1 MPSPGIRLG
10 DYSQNKQNIIKTIY
24 QNHMK
29 KLTFFLISIT
39 LLASTFFA
47 NYCAAQSKETGPK
60 KIANSDPSQ
69 LAINFQAIDL
79 KGKTFNA
86 NSLKGKTV
94 LLDLW
99 AVWCAPCI
107 AAFPTLKKLNQ
118 DLKKDNF
125 EVVGVAVYSGTYK
138 DVRQFVAKHNLDYK
152 IVVGD
157 DDLVER
163 FGVIGYTTYY
173 LIGPDGEIRKK
184 YVGEAKNLYSEVKR
198 EVLGLQQNRRS
209 K

>member
-1 MPSPGIRLG
+1 
-10 DYSQNKQNIIKTIY
+10 
-24 QNHMK
+24 MK
-29 KLTFFLISIT
+29 KLTFSVISIA
-39 LLASTFFA
+39 LLASTFFV

-60 KIANSDPSQ
+60 KIAISDTSK
-69 LAINFQAIDL
+69 LAIDFQAIDL

-86 NSLKGKTV
+86 ISLRGKAV

-118 DLKKDNF
+118 DLKKENF
-125 EVVGVAVYSGTYK
+125 EVVGVAVYSGNYK
-138 DVRQFVAKHNLDYK
+138 DVRSFIEKHKLDYK

-157 DDLVER
+157 EDLAER
-163 FGVIGYTTYY
+163 FGVIGFPTYF
-173 LIGPDGEIRKK
+173 LIAPDGNIHKK
-184 YVGEAKNLYSEVKR
+184 YVGEAKNLYSEVKK
-198 EVLGLQQNRRS
+198 EVLGLQQNRRN